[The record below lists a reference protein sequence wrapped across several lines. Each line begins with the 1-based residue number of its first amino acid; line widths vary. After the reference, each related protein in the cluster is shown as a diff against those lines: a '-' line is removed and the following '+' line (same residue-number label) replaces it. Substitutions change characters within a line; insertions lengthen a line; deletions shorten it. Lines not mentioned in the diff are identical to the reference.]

1 MADKSFE
8 QQVQENLAGLRMK
21 PDMAVWLEVER
32 ALHKERKRRWIIW
45 LILLAAAGGASFWGY
60 ENFSSKKSEPEI
72 ITINQITASAKSI
85 IEEKDTA
92 SVNEKAADK
101 KEEQLFANN
110 SQVLTE
116 KNKNNRILPVS
127 VSPKNEGSAEHPI
140 KTQPAGI
147 STVVEN
153 KETKLTDQEKSS
165 MNGSGKNSLAGAES
179 AVAIVAPPV
188 TTIDTAHVQ
197 EEVKINEDIPSAK
210 IDSVTNSQQETTVKI
225 NKKNPWL
232 WNINVD
238 AGKSGLRSGLGF
250 GKASNDNLTFASPG
264 TGNAVPPAP
273 LLTVPPTIKDAFSF
287 GLQLE
292 ATKKIKKSSLG
303 ISAGYLLMQTK
314 TGVGR
319 KIIDSTAFFNSSL
332 SQGSSRSSYY
342 YTNTDS
348 VDYTNQYHF
357 LQLGAN
363 YYIPFRLFKAVSFRW
378 QLGMGL
384 DFLIA
389 TNGLHYDATNGRL
402 FENSSLFTKT
412 QMYMST
418 GLDLAIGK
426 QPFLY
431 IGPHWLYSFNSLSE
445 QGINNKYL
453 TRFAIQ
459 ASFVLPKKKK

>member
-45 LILLAAAGGASFWGY
+45 LVLLAAAGGASFWGY
-60 ENFSSKKSEPEI
+60 ENFIDKTPEPGI
-72 ITINQITASAKSI
+72 ITINQITASAKPI
-85 IEEKDTA
+85 IQEKDTTR
-92 SVNEKAADK
+92 VDEKAADK

-110 SQVLTE
+110 DQVITE

-127 VSPKNEGSAEHPI
+127 VSPKNESSAERSV
-140 KTQPAGI
+140 KEQPASI

-153 KETKLTDQEKSS
+153 KEAKLADQEKSS
-165 MNGSGKNSLAGAES
+165 INGSGKNSLTGVEP
-179 AVAIVAPPV
+179 AVAIVTPSV
-188 TTIDTAHVQ
+188 TTLDTAHAQ
-197 EEVKINEDIPSAK
+197 EEVKTKEDIPSAK
-210 IDSVTNSQQETTVKI
+210 IDSVTNSKQETTVKI
-225 NKKNPWL
+225 NKKNPWQ

-238 AGKSGLRSGLGF
+238 AGKSGLRSGLSF
-250 GKASNDNLTFASPG
+250 GKASNDNFSFASPG
-264 TGNAVPPAP
+264 TGNAGPPAP
-273 LLTVPPTIKDAFSF
+273 ILTVPPTIKDAFSF

-292 ATKKIKKSSLG
+292 ATKKIGKKSSLG
-303 ISAGYLLMQTK
+303 LSAGYLLMQTK
-314 TGVGR
+314 IGVGR
-319 KIIDSTAFFNSSL
+319 RVDSTANLNSALASTNN
-332 SQGSSRSSYY
+332 SYY
-342 YTNTDS
+342 YYLNTDS
-348 VDYTNQYHF
+348 VEYTNQYHF

-389 TNGLHYDATNGRL
+389 TNGLHYDASNRHL
-402 FENSSLFTKT
+402 YENSSLFTKT